1 MLSLE
6 FEWLNQN
13 REECFKYRGE
23 YIAVIGTEIVAHGKD
38 LREVVAVAKKFGKIP
53 YISKIP
59 SIGNEPEPSFNK

>member
-23 YIAVIGTEIVAHGKD
+23 YIAVIGTEIVAHSKS
-38 LREVVAVAKKFGKIP
+38 LKEVVAQAKKFGRIP
-53 YISKIP
+53 HISKVP
-59 SIGNEPEPSFNK
+59 SRGNEPEASYN